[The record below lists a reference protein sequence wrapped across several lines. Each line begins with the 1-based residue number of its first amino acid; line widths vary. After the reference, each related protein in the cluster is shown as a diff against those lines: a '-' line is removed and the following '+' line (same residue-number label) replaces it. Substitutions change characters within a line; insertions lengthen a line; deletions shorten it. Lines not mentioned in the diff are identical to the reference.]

1 MLEKFDETKKPT
13 IGELISVRL
22 WFLLF
27 EGFVIHSFDGAS
39 TWQLAGSP
47 SGKS

>member
-27 EGFVIHSFDGAS
+27 EGFVIHS
-39 TWQLAGSP
+39 
-47 SGKS
+47 